1 MSPLKGGRARARM
14 ASVERRFEVRRAH
27 TLALIEQRSLT
38 ARLYSAIRGVIRQQS
53 QYRLSLDAAGAA
65 FWLVIAV
72 FPAVVAVIMIF
83 GLVVDPTTLAADV
96 EELTRRSPNSFGAV
110 VATQAQQVA
119 ASDAGSLSIGLV
131 VSLVVTLWSVS
142 SGGYAMFRAIR
153 QAYDLPPQNYV
164 VARLR
169 AFIAALV
176 AVVAL
181 GAAVGATALG
191 VDWTSKA
198 SSSVRGLVLALAAVA
213 IVVVF
218 GALVLFTFRYSI
230 AARAPMRSLLPG
242 TVIGTL
248 TTVLVLLGAGLFG
261 SYAMNYQAIYGALT
275 GIVVTLL
282 AAYTVMYI
290 LLLCAVFNQE
300 WHPLPTDLPGQLKLP
315 I

>member
-1 MSPLKGGRARARM
+1 MSPHQAGRMRARKAGVEQKLEVRWGRALAR
-14 ASVERRFEVRRAH
+14 
-27 TLALIEQRSLT
+27 IEQRSLT

-53 QYRLSLDAAGAA
+53 RYRLSLDAAGAA

-72 FPAVVAVIMIF
+72 FPAVIAVIMIF

-96 EELTRRSPNSFGAV
+96 EELTGRGSNSFGSV

-169 AFIAALV
+169 AFIAALA
-176 AVVAL
+176 AVVVL
-181 GAAVGATALG
+181 GVAVGAIALG
-191 VDWTSKA
+191 IDWTSKA
-198 SSSVRGLVLALAAVA
+198 SSAVRGVLLALAAVA
-213 IVVVF
+213 VIFVF

-242 TVIGTL
+242 AIICTL
-248 TTVLVLLGAGLFG
+248 TTVLVLIGVGLFG
-261 SYAMNYQAIYGALT
+261 SYAVNYQAIYGALT

-290 LLLCAVFNQE
+290 LLLCAVFNQQ